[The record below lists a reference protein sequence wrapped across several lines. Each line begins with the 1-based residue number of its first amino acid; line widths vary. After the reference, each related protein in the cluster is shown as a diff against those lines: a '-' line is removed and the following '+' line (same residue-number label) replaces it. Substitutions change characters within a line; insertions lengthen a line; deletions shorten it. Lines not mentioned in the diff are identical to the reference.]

1 MKKLIVDFIF
11 LFFSFMVFS
20 APFGLKMGMT
30 LKDIE
35 SVCTSEPEYIA
46 DDRYYIQPIKSHPR
60 FDGYIVWVSESNGLY
75 YIKGISNEIATTNYG
90 NEIKLEFSKILS
102 SLERKYG
109 KFKKIDNLAKDALWN
124 EDKYWMKSIASGSR
138 IYEAEWEASVGDA
151 EKFEGLIS
159 ISLGIKTSKS
169 YVDDR
174 AYIWIEYEFSNA
186 ANGFD
191 DLDDVL

>member
-1 MKKLIVDFIF
+1 
-11 LFFSFMVFS
+11 MVFS